1 MKKLTLIMVMFLA
14 ACTKIDLPAP
24 QVIDLGVQSQ
34 STSIKSITQ
43 LGNVVT
49 AEFETT
55 PGAKYSV
62 QIVPF
67 GSEEP
72 ARKDGF
78 TADNTTTKKVYDLSS
93 LKRMDYDLIFID
105 ISGKEVKYGSN
116 PSLLYTIPNRK
127 NSF

>member
-1 MKKLTLIMVMFLA
+1 MVMFLA
-14 ACTKIDLPAP
+14 ACTKIATPP
-24 QVIDLGVQSQ
+24 TPTIDLGVVSQ
-34 STSIKSITQ
+34 STSIKAISQ
-43 LGNVVT
+43 VNNVIT

-72 ARKDGF
+72 AKKDGF
-78 TADNTTTKKVYDLSS
+78 TADNTITRKVYDLSS

-105 ISGKEVKYGSN
+105 ISGKEIKY
-116 PSLLYTIPNRK
+116 PLIIK
-127 NSF
+127 

>member
-24 QVIDLGVQSQ
+24 QVIDLGVVSQ

-43 LGNVVT
+43 SGNVIT

-55 PGAKYSV
+55 PEAKYSV

-67 GSEEP
+67 GSDEP
-72 ARKDGF
+72 VKKDGF
-78 TADNTTTKKVYDLSS
+78 TASNAVTKKVYDLSS
-93 LKRMDYDLIFID
+93 LKKMDYDLIFID
-105 ISGKEVKYGSN
+105 ISGKEVKY
-116 PSLLYTIPNRK
+116 PLVIK
-127 NSF
+127 

>member
-14 ACTKIDLPAP
+14 ACTKIDIPAP

-34 STSIKSITQ
+34 STSVKSITQ
-43 LGNVVT
+43 SGNIVT

-55 PGAKYSV
+55 VGSKYSV

-72 ARKDGF
+72 IKKDGF
-78 TADNTTTKKVYDLSS
+78 TAESTITKKVYDLSS
-93 LKRMDYDLIFID
+93 LKKMDYDLIFID
-105 ISGKEVKYGSN
+105 ISGKEVKY
-116 PSLLYTIPNRK
+116 PLIIK
-127 NSF
+127 

>member
-34 STSIKSITQ
+34 STGIKSITQ
-43 LGNVVT
+43 SGNIVT

-55 PGAKYSV
+55 VGSKYSV

-72 ARKDGF
+72 TKKDGF
-78 TADNTTTKKVYDLSS
+78 TAESIVTKKVYDLSS
-93 LKRMDYDLIFID
+93 LKKMDYDLIFID
-105 ISGKEVKYGSN
+105 ISGKEIKY
-116 PSLLYTIPNRK
+116 PLIIK
-127 NSF
+127 